1 VIAIA
6 SVVPD
11 DWARWREIRLAA
23 LAEAPYA
30 FGSTYVSW
38 QGAAEARWRKRL
50 TEVAYNVLAMDGDR
64 DVGMVSGVDEDPVE
78 LISLWVAPD
87 VRGRGVGDALIAS
100 VLAWA
105 APRATQLRVYPHNQ
119 QAVALYTRHGFVPI
133 GVDEGELA
141 MVRR

>member
-1 VIAIA
+1 MIAIA
-6 SVVPD
+6 VVVAD

-30 FGSTYVSW
+30 FGSTYASW
-38 QGAAEARWRKRL
+38 QGAVEARWRKRL
-50 TEVAYNVLAMDGDR
+50 TEVAYNVLAMDGER
-64 DVGMVSGVDEDPVE
+64 AVGMVSGVDEDPVE

-87 VRGRGVGDALIAS
+87 TRGKGVGDALIES

-105 APRATQLRVYPHNQ
+105 APRTTQLRVYPDNEP
-119 QAVALYTRHGFVPI
+119 AIALYARHGFVPI
-133 GVDEGELA
+133 GLEEGELA

>member
-87 VRGRGVGDALIAS
+87 VLIAS